1 MNNQLDLLTKLLTYL
16 RSLPVWLRAVL
27 LALVAG
33 VLLCLSLSS
42 CGQTVRVTV
51 KDTPNG
57 VSISTSQNRADSS
70 GTSIK
75 INPTINYHKQ

>member
-1 MNNQLDLLTKLLTYL
+1 MKLWTFLK
-16 RSLPVWLRAVL
+16 SLPVWLRSL
-27 LALVAG
+27 ILALIAG
-33 VLLCLSLSS
+33 LIMCLSLSA

-75 INPTINYHKQ
+75 IEPTINYHKL

>member
-1 MNNQLDLLTKLLTYL
+1 MMETLKNLMTYL
-16 RSLPVWLRAVL
+16 KSFPVWLRAIV
-27 LALVAG
+27 LALIAG
-33 VLLCLSLSS
+33 LLLCLSLVS

-75 INPTINYHKQ
+75 IEPTINFHKL

>member
-1 MNNQLDLLTKLLTYL
+1 MNLEYFKKLMTCLKSQPIWL
-16 RSLPVWLRAVL
+16 RSLI
-27 LALVAG
+27 LVSTAC
-33 VLLCLSLSS
+33 VLLCLSMVS

-75 INPTINYHKQ
+75 IQPTINYHK

>member
-1 MNNQLDLLTKLLTYL
+1 MKLVTYL
-16 RSLPVWLRAVL
+16 KSLPIWLRAIV
-27 LALVAG
+27 LALIAG
-33 VLLCLSLSS
+33 LLLCLSLIS

-75 INPTINYHKQ
+75 IEPTINFQK

>member
-1 MNNQLDLLTKLLTYL
+1 MIETLKNLMTYL
-16 RSLPVWLRAVL
+16 KSLPVWLRAIV
-27 LALVAG
+27 LALIAG
-33 VLLCLSLSS
+33 LLLCLSLVS
-42 CGQTVRVTV
+42 CGQTVKVTV

-75 INPTINYHKQ
+75 IEPTINYHK

>member
-1 MNNQLDLLTKLLTYL
+1 MKLVTYLKSLPIWL
-16 RSLPVWLRAVL
+16 RSLV
-27 LALVAG
+27 LALIAG
-33 VLLCLSLSS
+33 LLLCLSLVS

-75 INPTINYHKQ
+75 IQPTINYNK